1 METVIFQLKFPIQ
14 NQNGSQD
21 GQVVVFKTFGKVI
34 KRRRVSLVLPV
45 GQRKKTKKFYSLL
58 RCGTCQALFLDAEH
72 LYNQSLH
79 ADSVPQSLPSSNP
92 HFLSRSQLLV
102 CPHLK
107 LVNHFLSLTL
117 KDTTF
122 LGPSHLQ
129 QNSLV
134 QVFSAFNPYTQ
145 TSCIGCRC

>member
-58 RCGTCQALFLDAEH
+58 RCGACQALFLDAEAN
-72 LYNQSLH
+72 LFTQTASRN
-79 ADSVPQSLPSSNP
+79 PSLPQIP
-92 HFLSRSQLLV
+92 
-102 CPHLK
+102 
-107 LVNHFLSLTL
+107 
-117 KDTTF
+117 TF
-122 LGPSHLQ
+122 
-129 QNSLV
+129 
-134 QVFSAFNPYTQ
+134 
-145 TSCIGCRC
+145 